1 MVSTDRF
8 RQEIRSRLELANAQ
22 GLKNLTIECGEL
34 YRSMSQLPTF
44 NRWMIFCCNAMRAE
58 MALTDHLVFDDSKAS
73 LLTIHYALPRRQK
86 AVKTRLGLVE

>member
-1 MVSTDRF
+1 MVSTDGF

-22 GLKNLTIECGEL
+22 GRQNLTIECGEL

-58 MALTDHLVFDDSKAS
+58 MAKTDRLVFDDSKVS
-73 LLTIHYALPRRQK
+73 LLTIYYALPRHQSP
-86 AVKTRLGLVE
+86 APISN